1 MGNKI
6 VTIVTSFI
14 TLMVF
19 VLLVAFISTDSQI
32 DESQQRIQEFTET
45 VQYKG
50 CITSVSYTHLTLPT
64 IA

>member
-32 DESQQRIQEFTET
+32 DESQQ
-45 VQYKG
+45 KKK
-50 CITSVSYTHLTLPT
+50 
-64 IA
+64 

>member
-32 DESQQRIQEFTET
+32 DGSQQRIQEFTET

-50 CITSVSYTHLTLPT
+50 CITYDQYMDLINSIPL
-64 IA
+64 